1 MLSQV
6 AMKNVVD
13 NVATQCWED
22 LLIKPLPDV
31 LTPTTII
38 EMEVVEIDKIAK
50 EPTINTDQRDSL
62 TRTIQ
67 ILESG
72 LETCRKHVNFRFS
85 SKWHIAYHHSI
96 ADVPLTTKAGKAH
109 GYTGEFEKIQEEAS
123 FEPKDVGD
131 PISNHG
137 TKDVLQNQP
146 ILVEPTAKHLSSP
159 PAIWE
164 PAADEIL
171 PPTGDKGPVIGN
183 GGGFQAVR
191 ILDAPQ
197 GLPKKKKKPK
207 E

>member
-1 MLSQV
+1 
-6 AMKNVVD
+6 MKNVVD

-22 LLIKPLPDV
+22 LLIKPLPDI

-38 EMEVVEIDKIAK
+38 EMEAVEIDKIAK

-85 SKWHIAYHHSI
+85 SKWHTAYHHSI
-96 ADVPLTTKAGKAH
+96 AYVPLPTKAGKGH
-109 GYTGEFEKIQEEAS
+109 GYTEELEKTQEEAS

-137 TKDVLQNQP
+137 TKNFFQNQPP
-146 ILVEPTAKHLSSP
+146 ILVEPTAERLLPP
-159 PAIWE
+159 PAIGE
-164 PAADEIL
+164 PAADETL
-171 PPTGDKGPVIGN
+171 PPAVDKNPVIGN
-183 GGGFQAVR
+183 GSEFQTVQM
-191 ILDAPQ
+191 LDAPQ
-197 GLPKKKKKPK
+197 ALPKKKKKAK
-207 E
+207 GVE

>member
-1 MLSQV
+1 
-6 AMKNVVD
+6 MKNVVD

-38 EMEVVEIDKIAK
+38 EMEAEEIDKIAK

-85 SKWHIAYHHSI
+85 SKSHTAYHHSI
-96 ADVPLTTKAGKAH
+96 AGVPLTTKAGKAY
-109 GYTGEFEKIQEEAS
+109 GYSGEFERIQEEAS
-123 FEPKDVGD
+123 LGPKDVGD

-137 TKDVLQNQP
+137 TKDILQNQP
-146 ILVEPTAKHLSSP
+146 QILVEPTAKHVPPP
-159 PAIWE
+159 PAIRE

-171 PPTGDKGPVIGN
+171 LPAGDKDPVIGN
-183 GGGFQAVR
+183 GCGFQTVR

-197 GLPKKKKKPK
+197 ALPKKKKKAK
-207 E
+207 GVE

>member
-1 MLSQV
+1 MLLQI

-38 EMEVVEIDKIAK
+38 EMEAVEIDKIAK

-85 SKWHIAYHHSI
+85 SK
-96 ADVPLTTKAGKAH
+96 
-109 GYTGEFEKIQEEAS
+109 
-123 FEPKDVGD
+123 
-131 PISNHG
+131 
-137 TKDVLQNQP
+137 
-146 ILVEPTAKHLSSP
+146 
-159 PAIWE
+159 
-164 PAADEIL
+164 
-171 PPTGDKGPVIGN
+171 
-183 GGGFQAVR
+183 
-191 ILDAPQ
+191 
-197 GLPKKKKKPK
+197 
-207 E
+207 